1 MENIKIITD
10 SISKG
15 ELREMSKRMFGDL
28 VKAVV
33 DVTKGSMAVNGELHA
48 DEEQIL
54 LENGSQQQD
63 LWGINLYPD
72 VSGEDWLEFDSMI
85 NIRPSQGNRSRDVES
100 EDVRQKIK
108 NIVKNLV
115 KEYV

>member
-1 MENIKIITD
+1 MDDIKIISD

-33 DVTKGSMAVNGELHA
+33 DVEKGIMAVNGELHA
-48 DEEQIL
+48 DEEQVL

-72 VSGEDWLEFDSMI
+72 NQGEKWIEFDSMI
-85 NIRPSQGNRSRDVES
+85 NIRPSQGNRSRDVED
-100 EDVRQKIK
+100 EEVRRKIRA
-108 NIVKNLV
+108 IVENLV
-115 KEYV
+115 KE